1 MKVALLV
8 IHLIVS
14 IGLVAL
20 ILLQSGK
27 GGLGRAFGGDVV
39 YRSKRGAERVVF
51 LATFVFAALFFITSV
66 ANMLVK

>member
-1 MKVALLV
+1 MKVAFLIL
-8 IHLIVS
+8 HLIVS
-14 IGLVAL
+14 IGLVTV

-66 ANMLVK
+66 ANMLIK